1 MCATGF
7 LMSQG
12 EEQLMDN
19 LGQILRTRFGGVI
32 SAGKHEPDGQAC
44 ALELYAVAIGHE
56 WTDNPQALGM
66 PEIRGL
72 NDAFH
77 DERLRT
83 QHMLRVLTALYDYP
97 NWSADRKR
105 QWCERIVIET
115 MRRIIAELPLLPD
128 TTREQCRG
136 VTILGAARWAE
147 EAAMRAA
154 EAAAAAEAAET
165 AAREAKKHPVR
176 WAAAA
181 ARWAA
186 AAAERWTV
194 AEGAAAADRV
204 LVTACDIWVEAA
216 HGGVPLTAP
225 PGVPPGTRPA

>member
-1 MCATGF
+1 
-7 LMSQG
+7 
-12 EEQLMDN
+12 
-19 LGQILRTRFGGVI
+19 
-32 SAGKHEPDGQAC
+32 
-44 ALELYAVAIGHE
+44 LYAVAIGHE
-56 WTDNPQALGM
+56 WTDSPEALGM

-72 NDAFH
+72 NDAFR

-97 NWSADRKR
+97 DWSADRRR

-115 MRRIIAELPLLPD
+115 VRRIIAELPHLPD

-136 VTILGAARWAE
+136 VTTLDAARWAAE
-147 EAAMRAA
+147 SVARIGRAAARVAGWAAA
-154 EAAAAAEAAET
+154 EAARWAAAAEAAET

-176 WAAAA
+176 WAAEA

-186 AAAERWTV
+186 EAAERWTA
-194 AEGAAAADRV
+194 AEAARAAVDRV